1 MTKLTTIQVA
11 AKLKTTD
18 FSAFPKPGKNK
29 GDRGQLLELALGV
42 ANSSD
47 LTDLL
52 DGEIKSFTQ
61 GQTIA
66 VTQVKH
72 CLAEIIEEKVSF
84 KESKVGEKLK
94 QAIYV
99 GFTRN
104 NDYIGTEIVNEENS
118 TAHYQELEEDYN
130 FIADSIRNAFD
141 TNTTLATITGPN
153 KLLQIRTKASKTNGR
168 YVPLCY
174 AGQTMKDKSMAFY
187 LTAGFGKEIM

>member
-1 MTKLTTIQVA
+1 MTKLTTLQVA

-47 LTDLL
+47 LTDLV

-66 VTQVKH
+66 VTQIKH
-72 CLAEIIEEKVSF
+72 CLSEIIEDKVSF
-84 KESKVGEKLK
+84 KDSKVGEKLK

-99 GFTRN
+99 GFTRDN
-104 NDYIGTEIVNEENS
+104 VYIGTEIVNQENS
-118 TAHYQELEEDYN
+118 STHYKELEEDYN
-130 FIADSIRNAFD
+130 LDRQAFTAVLLSQLSVIQKKAMEQSNLQTALGCINAAAK
-141 TNTTLATITGPN
+141 LARI
-153 KLLQIRTKASKTNGR
+153 
-168 YVPLCY
+168 Y
-174 AGQTMKDKSMAFY
+174 D
-187 LTAGFGKEIM
+187 